1 MLDDPDLKREQEMR
15 RVYQSGGEGC
25 GIACVAMLAETTY
38 AAAKLRVPHWEE
50 RGTYSHELRKQ
61 LEYYEIQTEPRK
73 PIRRLNYQSFGF
85 NAVLHGKLG
94 PEWHWAVWD
103 AERGKLL
110 DPYKPGGRFRCT
122 SFIKVVSRAHSCRKP
137 SATRRFISIGGALP

>member
-1 MLDDPDLKREQEMR
+1 MLVEESVQVGQDWRPPLLVIFNFPPNDPK
-15 RVYQSGGEGC
+15 Y
-25 GIACVAMLAETTY
+25 LAEL
-38 AAAKLRVPHWEE
+38 LRAQNNEE

-73 PIRRLNYQSFGF
+73 PIRRLNYQSFRF
-85 NAVLHGKLG
+85 NAVLRGKLG
-94 PEWHWAVWD
+94 GEWHWTVWD
-103 AERGKLL
+103 ADRGKLL